1 MGELLLGVDV
11 GTYSSKGVLVSP
23 DGRVLKSQVVEH
35 GLQIP
40 HPGWA
45 EQDADGVWWA
55 DVVAICR
62 GLLDGEPYTGADVA
76 AVSLSAIGPCLL
88 PLDREG
94 RPLRPGI
101 LYGVDTR
108 ATEEIEFLE
117 RSIGPEE
124 LFRLSGMALSSQAVG
139 PKILWL
145 KRHEPE
151 VWRQTARLTTASSYL
166 TYRLTGEHVMDRHT
180 ASHYIPLF
188 DLKRLEWTDRYA
200 REVADPSLL
209 PRLGFSDELAGEV
222 SPQGARETGLKAGT
236 PVAVGAVD
244 ALAEAV
250 SVGVAQPG
258 DLMLMYGSTA
268 FFILVQESPTPDPR
282 LWTVAGARRGQY
294 NLAAGMATSGSLTRW
309 FRDELARDLLE
320 AEAYERLYRAAE
332 GVPPGSRG
340 LLVLPYFSGERT
352 PINDPKA
359 RGLIAGLSLSHR
371 REELFRAALEGV
383 GYGIRH
389 NLETFRE
396 IGAPLKRVVAVG
408 GGTKGRTWLQ
418 IVCDISGQEQLLP
431 EVTIGASYGDAFLA
445 GVAGGLLRWED
456 LEGWVRLEERIVPD
470 PTHQARYDEL
480 YRLYLELY
488 SATRDL
494 VHRLAEM
501 SQEAA

>member
-1 MGELLLGVDV
+1 MGELLLGIDV
-11 GTYSSKGVLVSP
+11 GTYSSKGVLAAP
-23 DGRVLKSQVVEH
+23 DGTVLKSQVVEH
-35 GLQIP
+35 GLEIP

-45 EQDADGVWWA
+45 EQDAEGVWWA
-55 DVVAICR
+55 DVVTLCR
-62 GLLDGEPYTGADVA
+62 ALLDGKPHTAADVA
-76 AVSLSAIGPCLL
+76 AVCLSAIGPCML
-88 PLDREG
+88 PLDQKG
-94 RPLRPGI
+94 RPLRRGI

-139 PKILWL
+139 PKILWVR
-145 KRHEPE
+145 RHEPE
-151 VWRQTARLTTASSYL
+151 VWRQTARITTASSYL

-188 DLKRLEWTDRYA
+188 DLKSLEWTDRYA
-200 REVADPSLL
+200 EEVADPSLL
-209 PRLGFSDELAGEV
+209 PRLGWSDELAGEV

-250 SVGVAQPG
+250 SVGVAHPG
-258 DLMLMYGSTA
+258 DLMVMYGSTT
-268 FFILVQESPTPDPR
+268 FFILVQEQPTPDPR
-282 LWTVAGARRGQY
+282 MWTVAGARRGQY

-309 FRDELARDLLE
+309 FRDELARDLPE

-332 GVPPGSRG
+332 QVPPGARG

-352 PINDPKA
+352 PINDPRA
-359 RGLIAGLSLSHR
+359 RGLIAGLSLSHSR
-371 REELFRAALEGV
+371 DELFRAALEGV

-389 NLETFRE
+389 NLETFGE
-396 IGAPLKRVVAVG
+396 VGAAVKRVVAVG

-445 GVAGGLLRWED
+445 GVAGGLLRWDD
-456 LEGWVRLEERIVPD
+456 LGQWVRLRERVAPN
-470 PTHQARYDEL
+470 PAHKARYDEM
-480 YRLYLELY
+480 YRLYLQLY
-488 SATRDL
+488 SSTRDL
-494 VHRLAEM
+494 VHALAGIG
-501 SQEAA
+501 QEAG